1 MFLCWSIRTKLA
13 LAIALLLVIV
23 LTLSFSSFRGVYSFR
38 GLAKGISARALEL
51 PLATDLSRHV
61 TNLRSYAHCIKPTG
75 TTSDS
80 PTHEQ
85 MAKVDNRVANQQFDL
100 EMAELKDTI
109 ELYQQALRRSRS
121 RRSVGLSITD
131 NQAES
136 ETVFKIKQAVNAIE
150 NIRCHGNWHCDDTCC
165 VQVNAELTRLHKLT
179 SDLPGFLHDR
189 MQSLAAETSA
199 KYRTWIGLTW
209 ITTISAIPLLVLL
222 GLSLYSWIFYP
233 LRKIV
238 HGSRFVASGQFDH
251 RIHLS
256 SRDEMAELAGALNSM
271 TARFQQIRDDL
282 DDQVRQRTREVV
294 RSEQLASVGF
304 LAAGV
309 AHEINNPLA
318 SIALCA
324 ESLEDRLQDVIVAD
338 DKGADEEPADE
349 IDVVRS
355 YLRMI
360 QDEAFRCKQI
370 TEKLLDFSRM
380 GDVEKQATNLTAL
393 TGDVIEMVGHLGEYK
408 HKDIRFTPGD
418 AVMAIANDQE
428 IKQVVLNLLTNALES
443 LHAGGG
449 HVEVSVS
456 CDDDLAVLT
465 VKDNGCGMT
474 DDVLKHLYEPFFTQ
488 RRNRRGTGLGLSI
501 TYRIVSEHGGT
512 IDAVSAGPGLGST
525 VTVKLPTEQHTRNKE
540 FGHHQK
546 KQAA

>member
-1 MFLCWSIRTKLA
+1 MFLCWSIRTKLG
-13 LAIALLLVIV
+13 LAIVILLVIV

-51 PLATDLSRHV
+51 PLATELSRHV
-61 TNLRSYAHCIKPTG
+61 MNLRCHANSLKPV
-75 TTSDS
+75 SAAAES

-85 MAKVDNRVANQQFDL
+85 MAQVDNSVVAQQFDL
-100 EMAELKDTI
+100 DLAALVDTI
-109 ELYQQALRRSRS
+109 ERYQAALRRSRS
-121 RRSVGLSITD
+121 RRTRGLSITD
-131 NQAES
+131 NRAES
-136 ETVFKIKQAVNAIE
+136 ETVFKIMQAVHTIQNV
-150 NIRCHGNWHCDDTCC
+150 RSHPNWYLDDTSV
-165 VQVNAELTRLHKLT
+165 VQVNSELTRLHRLT
-179 SDLPGFLHDR
+179 SDLPAFLHDR
-189 MQSLAAETSA
+189 MQSLARETSS

-209 ITTISAIPLLVLL
+209 VTSISAIPLLVLL
-222 GLSLYSWIFYP
+222 GLSLYTWIFAP

-238 HGSRFVASGQFDH
+238 HGSRFVADGQFNH
-251 RIHLS
+251 RIHLN

-282 DDQVRQRTREVV
+282 DEQVRQRTQEVV
-294 RSEQLASVGF
+294 RGEQLASVGF

-324 ESLEDRLQDVIVAD
+324 ESLEDRLHDIIVVD
-338 DKGADEEPADE
+338 DQRPDEEHNEE

-380 GDVEKQATNLTAL
+380 GDLEKHESDLTSL

-408 HKDIRFTPGD
+408 HKDIRFTPGVP
-418 AVMAIANDQE
+418 VMALVNDQQV
-428 IKQVVLNLLTNALES
+428 KQVVLNLLTNALES
-443 LHAGGG
+443 LSTGG
-449 HVEVSVS
+449 HVEVTVTREHG
-456 CDDDLAVLT
+456 LAVLR
-465 VKDNGCGMT
+465 VKDTGCGMSPE
-474 DDVLKHLYEPFFTQ
+474 VLKHMFEPFYT
-488 RRNRRGTGLGLSI
+488 RRRDGHGTGLGMSI
-501 TYRIVSEHGGT
+501 TYRIVADHGGS
-512 IDAVSAGPGLGST
+512 IEAQSAGEGKGST
-525 VTVKLPTEQHTRNKE
+525 LTVKLPTEQAAKYKE
-540 FGHHQK
+540 FSHRQE